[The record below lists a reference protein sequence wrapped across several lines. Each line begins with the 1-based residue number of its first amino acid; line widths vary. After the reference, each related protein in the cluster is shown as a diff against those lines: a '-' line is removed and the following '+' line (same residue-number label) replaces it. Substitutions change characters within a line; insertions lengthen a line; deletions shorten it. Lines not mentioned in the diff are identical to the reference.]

1 MLLIIGGIIRLVAPA
16 WIKKKRIGFAK
27 WLMEW
32 IPKWSDNV
40 VRLVGILLIL
50 IGALLMYFY

>member
-1 MLLIIGGIIRLVAPA
+1 MIIGGIVRLVAPA
-16 WIKKKRIGFAK
+16 WIKKKGISFAK